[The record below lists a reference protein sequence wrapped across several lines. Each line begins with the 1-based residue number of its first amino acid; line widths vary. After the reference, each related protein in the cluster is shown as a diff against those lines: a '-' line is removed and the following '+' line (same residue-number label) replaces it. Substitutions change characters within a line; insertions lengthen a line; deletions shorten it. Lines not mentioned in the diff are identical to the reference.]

1 LIKNLNKFLDMVTKL
16 QIEKTTLY
24 LLFFSFIQFLA
35 IEIRSVFCHAK
46 MITINRKKAGVPVLV
61 GELEP
66 SFNSQISISRR
77 IHHVLRV
84 RVYERE
90 LITP

>member
-1 LIKNLNKFLDMVTKL
+1 MKNLNKFLEMVTKL
-16 QIEKTTLY
+16 QIEKATMY
-24 LLFFSFIQFLA
+24 VLFFSFIQFLA
-35 IEIRSVFCHAK
+35 IEIIKSVFYHAK
-46 MITINRKKAGVPVLV
+46 LITINRKKAGVPVLV

-66 SFNSQISISRR
+66 SFNSQSSISRR
-77 IHHVLRV
+77 IHQVLRV